1 MPRQNQEMYVSI
13 DKETAGRILS
23 VRRGFANDTVLEPF
37 ARDIEADEQDPELEK
52 YREAAKHTSAA
63 DSECE
68 IDPGAGVS
76 VSDDGGA
83 YVQAW
88 VRVDDETARIRRAPC
103 LIRSIE

>member
-1 MPRQNQEMYVSI
+1 MN
-13 DKETAGRILS
+13 

-37 ARDIEADEQDPELEK
+37 ARDIEADAQDAELEK
-52 YREAAKHTSAA
+52 CRDAAKHTSAA
-63 DSECE
+63 DGECE

-88 VRVDDETARIRRAPC
+88 FRVDGETAGIRRAPS